1 MPEQIQN
8 IIANLRSFGPR
19 RLAMMAAIAAL
30 VVATI
35 GIGSFYLN
43 RPANETL
50 YVGLERADVN
60 QIGLVLGE
68 AGIDFD
74 VGADGTTVLVAAG
87 KTAQA
92 RMLLAEKGLPTSANA
107 GYELFDNVGSL
118 GLTSF
123 MQQVTR
129 VRALEGEIARTIQS
143 IQGIKAARVH
153 IVMAERANF
162 RREEQ
167 EPTASVVIRASDI
180 DAERSATSIRYLVAA
195 AVPGLNVD
203 KVTVLD
209 SSGALLAAGDDPNN
223 TSASRSIGVERTV
236 ETQIEDN
243 IRRALTPY
251 LGPDNFRASVKAD
264 VNTDTRQTEETI
276 FDPESRVERSVQVV
290 RANENNSQKTA
301 ASPAS
306 VDQNLP
312 QAETATATAGPE
324 TSSASDRKEETTN
337 YEMNSKR
344 IATVSNGYSLTKMS
358 ISVVVNQ
365 TRLAAILGK
374 DAKPEDV
381 SARIAEIQKMVASAT
396 GFSEPRG
403 DIINVSA
410 VEFIDGLDGAEVYQP
425 GILDWFGAQTG
436 TMINALAFVVV
447 AFLVAWFGLRP
458 MVAAAV
464 SPPALPAPSF
474 DDVQRSLPTPDPAV
488 AAIADQNAA
497 AAGVAAVHGKG
508 RTRSMTCARRSGRRP
523 RTGWP
528 AWSTSMKSA
537 RRRSCANGRPPR
549 QRPADGRSRAVR
561 CLAGFRKPGARQPV
575 RAGSKVRAFRRGT
588 ACRACRRCR
597 SQDCRGGVE
606 GRSGC
611 RRSALGDL

>member
-1 MPEQIQN
+1 VPEQIQT

-19 RLAMMAAIAAL
+19 RLGMMAAITAL
-30 VVATI
+30 VLATI

-50 YVGLERADVN
+50 YVGLDRSDVN

-87 KTAQA
+87 NTAQA

-162 RREEQ
+162 RRDEQ

-209 SSGALLAAGDDPNN
+209 SSGTLLAAGDDPTN
-223 TSASRSIGVERTV
+223 TTASRSIGVERTV

-251 LGPDNFRASVKAD
+251 LGPDNFRASVKAE

-301 ASPAS
+301 AAPAS

-312 QAETATATAGPE
+312 EAETGTSTAGPE

-365 TRLAAILGK
+365 TRLATILGK

-381 SARIAEIQKMVASAT
+381 AARIAEIQKMVASAT

-410 VEFIDGLDGAEVYQP
+410 VEFIDGLDGAEAYSP
-425 GILDWFGAQTG
+425 GIMEWFSAQTG

-464 SPPALPAPSF
+464 RPAPAALPAPSF
-474 DDVQRSLPTPDPAV
+474 EDVQRSLPTPDPAV
-488 AAIADQNAA
+488 AAIADQNAGA
-497 AAGVAAVHGKG
+497 ANMAA
-508 RTRSMTCARRSGRRP
+508 
-523 RTGWP
+523 
-528 AWSTSMKSA
+528 
-537 RRRSCANGRPPR
+537 
-549 QRPADGRSRAVR
+549 
-561 CLAGFRKPGARQPV
+561 GARQ
-575 RAGSKVRAFRRGT
+575 
-588 ACRACRRCR
+588 R
-597 SQDCRGGVE
+597 SNAIDDLRQKIKPAPQDRLTRMVDLNE
-606 GRSGC
+606 E
-611 RRSALGDL
+611 RSAQILRKWAAATAEAS

>member
-1 MPEQIQN
+1 MPEQIQT
-8 IIANLRSFGPR
+8 IIANLRNFGPR
-19 RLAMMAAIAAL
+19 RLGMMAAIAAL

-43 RPANETL
+43 RPAYETL
-50 YVGLERADVN
+50 YVGLERSDVN

-74 VGADGTTVLVAAG
+74 VASDGTTVLVSAG
-87 KTAQA
+87 STAQA

-143 IQGIKAARVH
+143 IEGIKAARVH

-209 SSGALLAAGDDPNN
+209 SSGTLLAAGDDPNN

-251 LGPDNFRASVKAD
+251 LGPDNFRASVKAE

-290 RANENNSQKTA
+290 RANEDNSQKTSA
-301 ASPAS
+301 APAS

-312 QAETATATAGPE
+312 QAETAPTAGPE
-324 TSSASDRKEETTN
+324 TSSKSDRKEETTN

-365 TRLAAILGK
+365 TRLATILGK
-374 DAKPEDV
+374 DAKPEDF

-396 GFSEPRG
+396 GLSEQRG
-403 DIINVSA
+403 DIINVSS
-410 VEFIDGLDGAEVYQP
+410 VEFIDGLDGAEVYEP
-425 GILDWFGAQTG
+425 GILDTLGAQTG

-464 SPPALPAPSF
+464 RPAQLPAPSF
-474 DDVQRSLPTPDPAV
+474 EDVQRSLPTPDPALT
-488 AAIADQNAA
+488 AIADQNAPA
-497 AAGVAAVHGKG
+497 ASVGA
-508 RTRSMTCARRSGRRP
+508 
-523 RTGWP
+523 
-528 AWSTSMKSA
+528 
-537 RRRSCANGRPPR
+537 
-549 QRPADGRSRAVR
+549 
-561 CLAGFRKPGARQPV
+561 GARQ
-575 RAGSKVRAFRRGT
+575 
-588 ACRACRRCR
+588 R
-597 SQDCRGGVE
+597 SNAIDDLRQKIRPAPQDRLARMVDLHE
-606 GRSGC
+606 E
-611 RRSALGDL
+611 RSAQILRKWAAATAEAS